1 MTFEG
6 RLAETAG
13 LVEQRVT
20 QLLGGDLLA
29 AAPERLRAA
38 MQHAV
43 LSGGKRLRPHLVV
56 ESARLFNLSPSQAV
70 DAAAAIELVHCYS
83 LVHDD
88 LPCMDNDELR
98 RGVPTVWRAYD
109 EATAVLTGD
118 GLLTLA
124 FEMLARAETHASPA
138 VRAAMVLGLARA
150 SGASGMVGGQQL
162 DIEAETGNS
171 PLHTP
176 QGVAM
181 IHRMKTGA
189 LIAFAAEAGA
199 ILAEAPESARVSLA
213 AYGKAVGEAFQIADD
228 VLDVGGDVAVMGKTV
243 GKDAAAGK
251 ATAVAALGL
260 AGARHKLA
268 ALESEALSALMPFG
282 DAGAILAQ
290 TATFIIRR
298 TQ

>member
-1 MTFEG
+1 
-6 RLAETAG
+6 
-13 LVEQRVT
+13 
-20 QLLGGDLLA
+20 
-29 AAPERLRAA
+29 
-38 MQHAV
+38 
-43 LSGGKRLRPHLVV
+43 
-56 ESARLFNLSPSQAV
+56 
-70 DAAAAIELVHCYS
+70 
-83 LVHDD
+83 
-88 LPCMDNDELR
+88 
-98 RGVPTVWRAYD
+98 
-109 EATAVLTGD
+109 
-118 GLLTLA
+118 
-124 FEMLARAETHASPA
+124 
-138 VRAAMVLGLARA
+138 MVLGLARA